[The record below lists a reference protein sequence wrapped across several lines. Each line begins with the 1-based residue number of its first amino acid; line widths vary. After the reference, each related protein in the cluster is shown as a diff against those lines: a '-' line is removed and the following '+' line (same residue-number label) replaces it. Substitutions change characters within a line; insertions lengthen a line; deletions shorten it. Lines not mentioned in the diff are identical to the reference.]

1 MTTVCKINETTNYVE
16 TVSFQPI
23 NALPDSFQILIQS
36 QLLSAKD
43 PSALHVKYKTI
54 VSKSALRDLRD
65 TLNQVLDS

>member
-1 MTTVCKINETTNYVE
+1 MSACKINETLSYIE
-16 TVSFQPI
+16 TVSFRSLD
-23 NALPDSFQILIQS
+23 ALPGDFEILIQS

-43 PSALHVKYKTI
+43 PSALHIKYKTI